1 MALEAFAALPIQSM
15 YDLLAMGTDAWR
27 ARELRT
33 HDGLSWEARVRAGD
47 DALWQDFLGP
57 GQAGPLWHQQDD
69 LRRILDLVGVLSST
83 SPAGRL
89 ALAAFLSEQLR
100 WTGIGVGL
108 DERRSLRARWT
119 VGSLME
125 VIYLQLLEHVEE
137 RLAFGVGH
145 CHICDGP
152 ILNSSG
158 SFRLLGRAQEAP
170 SARRAASWA
179 EATFLVGRSRWT
191 RRRRNDPGWGGARMR
206 PRDRQPRA
214 ARKRG
219 RQVVDRALTCEF
231 GTDETAGRS
240 VRPSGDA
247 SGGAFKSA

>member
-83 SPAGRL
+83 SPDRFAIRTAMGRLPGFGRYNAEEPATRDPVGWYWQDAMLPRRELGNRPWAPLHDHPTRVDWQTAGRL

-152 ILNSSG
+152 ILN
-158 SFRLLGRAQEAP
+158 
-170 SARRAASWA
+170 
-179 EATFLVGRSRWT
+179 T
-191 RRRRNDPGWGGARMR
+191 RRQGPTRNVAHFGCSVVLRKRRQRVVQRAGP
-206 PRDRQPRA
+206 RQP
-214 ARKRG
+214 
-219 RQVVDRALTCEF
+219 
-231 GTDETAGRS
+231 S
-240 VRPSGDA
+240 
-247 SGGAFKSA
+247 